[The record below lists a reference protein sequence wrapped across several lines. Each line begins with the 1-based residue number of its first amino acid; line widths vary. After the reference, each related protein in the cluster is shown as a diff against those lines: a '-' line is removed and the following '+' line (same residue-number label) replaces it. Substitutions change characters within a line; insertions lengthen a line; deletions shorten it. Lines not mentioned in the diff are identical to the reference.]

1 MSGVDQPP
9 QVDRGPGTD
18 RDLVYSTYSET
29 RFDLPPTRIT
39 VWLSMTIHKLT
50 QQQMT
55 DFIDS
60 FTEVPPKDIT
70 GS

>member
-1 MSGVDQPP
+1 M
-9 QVDRGPGTD
+9 DRGPGTD